1 MKRKP
6 RIKRRKIPVES
17 AEPAQPRHVEGPETE
32 EPELPQISEAEA
44 GIDPASKPVW
54 EEARMSLLLG
64 LAVLAAFYPAL
75 KNGWIWDDM
84 GNYVDN
90 YRYRGYSLTHL
101 KWIFTTTFPGHYQPL
116 TWLTHVLDYQLWGL
130 EPFGYHLGN
139 IVFHAANTVLLYFLA
154 MALLPLKPDW
164 GSADD
169 NLKFRLCCAAGAL
182 FFGLHPLRV
191 ESVAWITERRDV
203 VSGFFYL
210 LTLLCYLKIFRRD
223 GSRSTK
229 MAAWALIFFVGS
241 LMSKPWGITL
251 PAILLIMDVYPLRRF
266 EVEKGWFRPA
276 LKLLWEKVPY
286 IVLAAGFAFV
296 AVIAQEEWSIRTV
309 GHGLMDRC
317 IQAAYGLCFYPFKT
331 LFPFGL
337 SPLYILPHDFNPF
350 AFKYLLTA
358 FLTPA
363 LTIWLLLKWR
373 RWPWGI
379 TAWLCYA
386 AIVSPVL
393 GLVQSGHQ
401 IAADRYSYLSCLPFS
416 MLAAGGLYFLCVRGR
431 WREGFAAAAAV
442 LVILAVLT
450 NLQTR
455 VWKDRLSLWN
465 HALKI
470 NPENYIAYDN
480 RAPAYTAS
488 GQLDAAMADYD
499 LAIGLNP
506 DFAGVYYGRGGVW
519 DKMGNTKNAVTDYNT
534 AIKLKPDFLSA
545 YNNRGNARQ
554 TLGDPDGALED
565 YTTAISLKKG
575 FYYAYV
581 NRGLLRKKM
590 GDTSG
595 AFADLN
601 MAVKINPQY
610 QDSLY
615 QDSLYNRGGL
625 YESTGQHKQALR
637 DYSSAIKLNPAY
649 AAAILSRGNL
659 LTELGRQKEAL
670 EDYNRLMQ
678 IQPEKGGALLRRG
691 QFFEK
696 TGKLEYALSDYS
708 EAIRDFPQ
716 NSQSY
721 NLRGLVRDKLGDS
734 DGAMEDYNRALE
746 LNAKFIAAYNNRGSL
761 RQASQ
766 DVKGAL
772 EDFNKVVELDP
783 SYAKSYYN
791 RGNLRLIQ
799 GEVEKAI
806 ADYDKA
812 ISINP
817 DYSNA
822 YGNRGHARL
831 KQKNL
836 QGATAD
842 FNMALRIAP
851 ADWTNR
857 KIIENLLNQ
866 TRKKLPTAN

>member
-6 RIKRRKIPVES
+6 RIKRRKIFVES
-17 AEPAQPRHVEGPETE
+17 AKIAPPDPEERPEIE
-32 EPELPQISEAEA
+32 EPETPQISVA
-44 GIDPASKPVW
+44 GANPASKHGW
-54 EEARMSLLLG
+54 EGAWISVLLV
-64 LAVLAAFYPAL
+64 LAVFGAFYPAL
-75 KNGWIWDDM
+75 ENGWIWDDT

-90 YRYRGYSLTHL
+90 YRYQGYSLTHL

-116 TWLTHVLDYQLWGL
+116 IWLTHVLDYQLWGMD
-130 EPFGYHLGN
+130 PFGYHLGN

-154 MALLPLKPDW
+154 IAFLQLKPDW
-164 GSADD
+164 QAPGLD
-169 NLKFRLCCAAGAL
+169 LKFKLSCAAGAL

-210 LTLLCYLKIFRRD
+210 LTLICYLKIFRKD

-229 MAAWALIFFVGS
+229 MAAWALIFFLGS

-251 PAILLIMDVYPLRRF
+251 PAILLILDVYPLRRF
-266 EVEKGWFRPA
+266 DAEKGWIRSV
-276 LKLLWEKVPY
+276 LKLLWEKIPY
-286 IVLAAGFAFV
+286 IVMAAGFAFV
-296 AVIAQEEWSIRTV
+296 AVIAQEEWSIRTA

-350 AFKYLLTA
+350 VFKYLLTV

-363 LTIWLLLKWR
+363 LTIGLILKWR

-386 AIVSPVL
+386 AIISPVL
-393 GLVQSGHQ
+393 GLAQSGNQ

-416 MLAAGGLYFLCVRGR
+416 VLAAAGLYFLCARGR
-431 WREGFAAAAAV
+431 WRAGFAAAAAV

-499 LAIGLNP
+499 VAIRLNP
-506 DFAGVYYGRGGVW
+506 DFADAYYGRGGVW
-519 DKMGNTKNAVTDYNT
+519 EKKGNTKNALTDYNK
-534 AIKLKPDFLSA
+534 AIELKPDFLSA
-545 YNNRGNARQ
+545 YNNRGNIRQ

-565 YTTAISLKKG
+565 YSRAISLKNG
-575 FYYAYV
+575 FYFAYV
-581 NRGLLRKKM
+581 NRGLLRKKL
-590 GDTSG
+590 GDTPG
-595 AFADLN
+595 AFADLD
-601 MAVKINPQY
+601 MAVKINPKY
-610 QDSLY
+610 QDSF
-615 QDSLYNRGGL
+615 YNRGGL
-625 YESTGQHKQALR
+625 HESMGHQKEALR
-637 DYSSAIKLNPAY
+637 DYNSAIKLKPGY
-649 AAAILSRGNL
+649 SAAILSRGNL
-659 LTELGRQKEAL
+659 LGEMGRHKAAL
-670 EDYNRLMQ
+670 EDYNRLIQ
-678 IQPEKGGALLRRG
+678 IQPGKGDALLRRG

-696 TGKLEYALSDYS
+696 TGKLKYALSDYS
-708 EAIRDFPQ
+708 EVIKNFPL

-721 NLRGLVRDKLGDS
+721 NLRGLLSLKMDES
-734 DGAMEDYNRALE
+734 DGAMADYNRAIE
-746 LNAKFIAAYNNRGSL
+746 LNAKFISAYINRGTL
-761 RQASQ
+761 RQVRQ
-766 DVKGAL
+766 DLKGAMV
-772 EDFNKVVELDP
+772 DFNKAVELNP

-799 GEVEKAI
+799 RETEKAI
-806 ADYDKA
+806 ADYDRA
-812 ISINP
+812 ISLKP
-817 DYSNA
+817 DYANA
-822 YGNRGHARL
+822 YGNRGNARL
-831 KQKNL
+831 RQEDP
-836 QGATAD
+836 QGAVED
-842 FNMALRIAP
+842 FKMALSIAP

-857 KIIENLLNQ
+857 KAIENLLNK
-866 TRKKLPTAN
+866 TLKKLPTDSTE